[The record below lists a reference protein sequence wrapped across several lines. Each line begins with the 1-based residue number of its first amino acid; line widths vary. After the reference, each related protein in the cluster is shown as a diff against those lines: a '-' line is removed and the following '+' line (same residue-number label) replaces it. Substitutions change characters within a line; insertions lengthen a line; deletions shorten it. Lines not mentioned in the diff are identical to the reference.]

1 MELKAMIY
9 NVLDTE
15 DIDHGLIS
23 ALNDS
28 DQLKALKTKAALV
41 NYVKNSIKSK
51 SKWENVTGNT
61 ATITPTSEDGKIVI
75 DVAFKKKFKPFG
87 FNAIVVYEES
97 DAGLKL
103 YNVQIFDIVKIS
115 ESSCISSVTITI
127 SVGD

>member
-15 DIDHGLIS
+15 DIDHGLIGT
-23 ALNDS
+23 LNDS

-51 SKWENVTGNT
+51 SKWENVTVNT
-61 ATITPTSEDGKIVI
+61 TTITPTYEDGKIMVDI
-75 DVAFKKKFKPFG
+75 AFKKKFKPFG
-87 FNAIVVYEES
+87 FNAIMVYEES

-103 YNVQIFDIVKIS
+103 YNVQIFDSVKIS

-127 SVGD
+127 SIGD